1 MTSFGNLTCAL
12 AQKCS
17 FEYAYSDLV
26 REWIL
31 SGTSGVGVCSERNIG
46 IGAMPPLKAA
56 TTAMPEEKGAC
67 AICGEMVYNNDQ
79 RCKTLDGET

>member
-1 MTSFGNLTCAL
+1 M
-12 AQKCS
+12 
-17 FEYAYSDLV
+17 
-26 REWIL
+26 
-31 SGTSGVGVCSERNIG
+31 CSEWNIG